1 MPTSYHQDSKAYTG
15 GEPGQPN
22 ATINKNRASLKWGWA
37 VAAATP
43 LPTGGDSYTP
53 PKPATWNDN
62 QSVGL
67 FEGGS
72 ANYSTGIYRP
82 VLSCRMNSNN
92 PPFCPVCNKA
102 MSAQTSPYLKAPTAP
117 TGAPTMSEATPTDGY
132 MRLQVHLQ
140 NGVLS
145 VPEAHE
151 VEGPLVQPDTVTN
164 GLVSEVLVDNQRVAV
179 GNHPEAGLSRSFEE
193 PGSGPGGHHI
203 LSRQVTDLTVR
214 VPTAAL
220 RGVDPSKV
228 VISVHNVLEHPAVSL
243 APLLRL
249 SEQPQLKLD
258 AQVSSSVT
266 LDQVELPGALTSLM
280 GAK

>member
-1 MPTSYHQDSKAYTG
+1 
-15 GEPGQPN
+15 
-22 ATINKNRASLKWGWA
+22 
-37 VAAATP
+37 
-43 LPTGGDSYTP
+43 
-53 PKPATWNDN
+53 
-62 QSVGL
+62 
-67 FEGGS
+67 
-72 ANYSTGIYRP
+72 
-82 VLSCRMNSNN
+82 
-92 PPFCPVCNKA
+92 
-102 MSAQTSPYLKAPTAP
+102 
-117 TGAPTMSEATPTDGY
+117 MSEASPTDGY

-151 VEGPLVQPDTVTN
+151 VEGPLVQPETVTS

-179 GNHPEAGLSRSFEE
+179 GTHPEAGLSRSFEE

-203 LSRQVTDLTVR
+203 LSRQIADLTVR

-243 APLLRL
+243 SPLLRL

-258 AQVSSSVT
+258 PAISSSVS
-266 LDQVELPGALTSLM
+266 LDQVQLPGTLEAVMKT
-280 GAK
+280 K